1 MRRNNKLIGYLIITV
16 CVVFGVWISIG
27 GFPVIITRDDCL
39 NSQNNTIDSIITNP
53 IMEYDLS
60 KGNME
65 MVLIMSADDI
75 DDLPM
80 EMPKRRVLY
89 CNDQKIMKNL
99 QHAFSFEESGGDMA
113 TVESELL
120 VFYNDTIVYSTNIV
134 LEEKNIAIQ
143 NESIGYGR
151 AINPT
156 GLKDIFVKFKPY
168 RKIVLCY

>member
-120 VFYNDTIVYSTNIV
+120 VFYNDTPAFYHAGDCKFHQSCCQISMIFPERKP
-134 LEEKNIAIQ
+134 LERCSSWA
-143 NESIGYGR
+143 
-151 AINPT
+151 T
-156 GLKDIFVKFKPY
+156 
-168 RKIVLCY
+168 